1 MKSLLNILISAPVL
15 LFTMACNASMKNS
28 KSVSVKISGNC
39 EMCEQTIETAANV
52 KDEVSLDWNKD
63 NKIAIVSYDSTKTN
77 TNEILKRVALAGYD
91 NEKFLAPDD
100 AYQKLAACCKYERST
115 KKATQEP
122 GDAQTNNIETK
133 QDSVKQTVEV
143 NQLILVSNYYFDL
156 KNALIKA
163 NTASAAEKAKDL
175 SQALSSVKMEKLQ
188 DAQHIVWM
196 KVYKSLIA
204 ASESITKSKNVEAQ
218 RAQFITLSENMYG
231 LMKVAQ
237 LETPVYYQNCPM
249 YNDGKGANWL
259 SLENNVKNP
268 YYGSQML
275 TCGKTIET
283 IK

>member
-1 MKSLLNILISAPVL
+1 MKSFLNILISAPVL
-15 LFTMACNASMKNS
+15 LFTMACNGSMKNS
-28 KSVSVKISGNC
+28 KTLSVKISGNC

-63 NKIAIVSYDSTKTN
+63 NKMAVVSYDSTKTN
-77 TNEILKRVALAGYD
+77 TDEILKRVALAGYD
-91 NEKFLAPDD
+91 NEKFLATDD

-115 KKATQEP
+115 KKAAQEP
-122 GDAQTNNIETK
+122 GDVQKNNIETK

-143 NQLILVSNYYFDL
+143 NQLILVSNSYFDL
-156 KNALIKA
+156 KNALIKSNA
-163 NTASAAEKAKDL
+163 TSAAEKAMSL
-175 SQALSSVKMEKLQ
+175 SKVLSAVKMDKLQ

-196 KVYKSLIA
+196 KVYKNLIA
-204 ASESITKSKNVEAQ
+204 QSESIAKSNDIEAQ

-237 LETPVYYQNCPM
+237 LETPVYFQNCPM
-249 YNDGKGANWL
+249 YNDSKGANWL
-259 SLENNVKNP
+259 SLENGVKNP

>member
-163 NTASAAEKAKDL
+163 NTASAAEKANDL

-196 KVYKSLIA
+196 KVYKNLIA
-204 ASESITKSKNVEAQ
+204 ASESITKSKNAEAQ
-218 RAQFITLSENMYG
+218 RAQFITLSENMYA

-275 TCGKTIET
+275 TCGNTIET